1 MLIKVL
7 YHRLTIT
14 RFCSSSQRTVLG
26 AGEPWWQKWSNL
38 HSDVF
43 VWLGTKLEP
52 HHRILNPKRGAFLD
66 PMESVFQEAE
76 DSPSKGDW
84 AASVSGGPRHRL
96 TGVQEMQEPWA
107 REICSGANLVGLRD
121 LEELNHPGLSMVG
134 KSSSFFSDSIS
145 CL

>member
-14 RFCSSSQRTVLG
+14 RFCSSSHRTVLR
-26 AGEPWWQKWSNL
+26 AGEPWWQKWNNL
-38 HSDVF
+38 HSDFF

-52 HHRILNPKRGAFLD
+52 HHRILSPKRGAFLD
-66 PMESVFQEAE
+66 PMESVFQEAK
-76 DSPSKGDW
+76 DSPSKRDW
-84 AASVSGGPRHRL
+84 AASVSGDPD
-96 TGVQEMQEPWA
+96 TDSQESRKCRSPWA